1 MFDILSG
8 SELMFVPM
16 QQNDIGNWASGFYDF
31 TADGEYLIFYHQTHK
46 GSTMSDGGK
55 YVYGIYDINGNEIL
69 SVSHLWQAL
78 YSAGWVS
85 EETEPFI
92 K

>member
-1 MFDILSG
+1 
-8 SELMFVPM
+8 
-16 QQNDIGNWASGFYDF
+16 
-31 TADGEYLIFYHQTHK
+31 
-46 GSTMSDGGK
+46 MSDNGK